1 LREQQTRRQTR
12 ELKAENIMC
21 SLEINKTKTITIRQ
35 KYIRKSEEYGLGSIG
50 VISVVGGRGD
60 GEDGYG
66 FNTAC

>member
-1 LREQQTRRQTR
+1 
-12 ELKAENIMC
+12 MC

-50 VISVVGGRGD
+50 VISVAGGRGD